1 VLGEEITGLEM
12 ELREAAVRSGEL
24 AVTAAAQPN
33 GVSVQLGSLVLVL
46 VESTWGWL
54 GRDDQVL
61 FPMVTEVEIHEQVS
75 SLWTLCAEGRLAHIF
90 GDISVA
96 YFP

>member
-1 VLGEEITGLEM
+1 VLGEEITSLEM

-61 FPMVTEVEIHEQVS
+61 FPMVTEVEIHEQVRCLYKGAECCLTTS
-75 SLWTLCAEGRLAHIF
+75 SPPSAQQWLL
-90 GDISVA
+90 
-96 YFP
+96 